1 MKSQLSSTKIDI
13 KETCKYENNAGG
25 EGKKKKKTMLLFSLY
40 FFFFIYFYWLEA
52 NYFTIL

>member
-13 KETCKYENNAGG
+13 KETCKYENNA
-25 EGKKKKKTMLLFSLY
+25 TLLTV
-40 FFFFIYFYWLEA
+40 FFFIYFYWLEA